1 MSASTSIVIP
11 VHNNAA
17 LTRACLDAV
26 LADLGP
32 DREAIVVDDASSDTT
47 PELLDGYGDRVR
59 RLIHSRNGGYARACN
74 GGAALAGGEWLV
86 FLNNDTVPR
95 LGWLDALERHARE
108 HSAAAVGAK
117 LLYPNGAVQHAGVA
131 IGQDGYPHNLYAG
144 MPAEHPAVNRS
155 RPLQAVTG
163 ACLLVERAA
172 FERVGGFDT
181 GFVNSLEDVDLCLRL
196 GEAGGEVRYCHE
208 AVVTHMESASRGRR
222 DRFQRS
228 VALYR
233 ERWRDRVRRDD
244 VSIYVEDGLLEFEYA
259 DSYPLR
265 LSVSPRLATVAGGGR
280 GEEVEGLLEAYARQV
295 SDLLGEVVRLTA
307 ASGGELGPARDRH
320 ATPFADT
327 VTGFDRRDFVREASR
342 LEGMVEGLQQRLEAG
357 TGPVAGAPPQPEFT
371 ANDQLGY
378 RRLVEQVR
386 DVVAREVPVGA
397 AVLVVS
403 RGDRELVD
411 LGPRVAAH
419 FPQDPAGGYLGHHPG
434 DSADAIVRLE
444 ELRVAGAEYL
454 VLPATSSWWLEHY
467 AGFAAHLGRRYAATE
482 AEACTIFELGS
493 SLDEGALREV
503 AG

>member
-1 MSASTSIVIP
+1 MSPSTSIVIP
-11 VHNNAA
+11 VHGNAA

-26 LADLGP
+26 LDDLGP
-32 DREAIVVDDASSDTT
+32 GREVIVVDDASTDAT
-47 PELLDGYGDRVR
+47 PQLLDGYGDRIR
-59 RLIHSRNGGYARACN
+59 RLALARNGGYARACN
-74 GGAALAGGEWLV
+74 EGAALAGGEGLLS
-86 FLNNDTVPR
+86 LNTDPEPR
-95 LGWLDALERHARE
+95 PGWLQALERHGRE
-108 HSAAAVGAK
+108 HAAAAVGAK
-117 LLYPNGAVQHAGVA
+117 LLYPNGAVQHAGVV

-144 MPAEHPAVNRS
+144 MPADHPAVNRS
-155 RPLQAVTG
+155 RRLQAVTG

-196 GEAGGEVRYCHE
+196 GEAGGAVRYCHE

-233 ERWRDRVRRDD
+233 ERWRDRARRDD

-265 LSVSPRLATVAGGGR
+265 LSVSPRLATVDAGR

-307 ASGGELGPARDRH
+307 TSGGKLGPAGERH

-327 VTGFDRRDFVREASR
+327 VTAFDRRDFVREASR
-342 LEGMVEGLQQRLEAG
+342 LEGLVEGLQQRLEAG
-357 TGPVAGAPPQPEFT
+357 TGPVAGAPAQPEFT
-371 ANDQLGY
+371 ANRQLGY
-378 RRLVEQVR
+378 RRLVERVR
-386 DVVAREVPVGA
+386 EAVAREIPVGA
-397 AVLVVS
+397 SVLVVS

-419 FPQDPAGGYLGHHPG
+419 FPQDPTGGYLGHHPG
-434 DSADAIVRLE
+434 DSADAIARLE
-444 ELRVAGAEYL
+444 ELRAAGAEYL
-454 VLPATSSWWLEHY
+454 VVPATSSWWLEHY
-467 AGFAAHLGRRYAATE
+467 AGFAGHLRRRHPV
-482 AEACTIFELGS
+482 AESEDCTIFELGS
-493 SLDEGALREV
+493 ALADGALREV
-503 AG
+503 AR